1 MKAQPRFKN
10 MRRWGLLVVGSL
22 LGLLNPSQSEP
33 VEGASLG
40 GPSHIGTFE
49 GSTTFTTGSSNG
61 INPGLYLE
69 VMDKYGNYTEYTSE
83 DGVITLPDTQ
93 EGAYVTQA
101 KLLGKTKYRD
111 QDTGELLDQWEAGR
125 KLTLESVQMPVLT
138 TTGKNLFD
146 EINGSFKEKNS
157 VSSTTGE
164 ITYYPNHVGVFENYI
179 PVKPN
184 TTYTL
189 SGQLTDGNNPVFRVA
204 FYQKDKAFNK
214 TKNQY
219 VANNGGGNRTS
230 YTFTTSENEHYIRF
244 SFGAMT
250 QGYFQLEEGTIAT
263 KYEPF
268 KSNILST
275 SEVVTLRGIG
285 EARDELDLLTGE
297 VTQRVGEVVL
307 DGTQDGAYDYV
318 PDESLGILA
327 LRLPKILDIKNDGIN
342 LYGLLSDKYSSV
354 TNKSPNNICSYNGRI
369 MITKELS
376 ELESFNTSD
385 KIKLFLSQN
394 PITIQY
400 PLAENTIK
408 TVGLN
413 ATYSFQ
419 PVTNR
424 EVYISGN
431 ILPLVCS
438 VTIPTE
444 PLTFVLNPNAE
455 ADQQFIAP
463 EFTITNHTPTSIYLE
478 LSRFEQLTQVLTD
491 VLPEAHDDW
500 SQLDRAKSK
509 EMALALVPQPSA
521 GWLALEEGPRYVAED
536 SNYYLGEVKANSSV
550 DFTFTAHHGRAFVEA
565 LNPQYRLSFIFDF
578 FDR

>member
-1 MKAQPRFKN
+1 MEAQPRFKN

-49 GSTTFTTGSSNG
+49 GSTTFTTSSSNG

-111 QDTGELLDQWEAGR
+111 QDTGELLDQWEDGR
-125 KLTLESVQMPVLT
+125 NLTLESVQRPVLT
-138 TTGKNLFD
+138 MTGKNLFD
-146 EINGSFKEKNS
+146 ANIIKGNRNISTGEIFIQKGYATTSDFSSILSNQKISFSLRDNEKYRFSQFLFYDENKNFISNS
-157 VSSTTGE
+157 TSSTT
-164 ITYYPNHVGVFENYI
+164 
-179 PVKPN
+179 
-184 TTYTL
+184 TTPANAKFIHIGMAKLNL
-189 SGQLTDGNNPVFRVA
+189 SSEFTEDELNEL
-204 FYQKDKAFNK
+204 KDIIQVEYGNK
-214 TKNQY
+214 T
-219 VANNGGGNRTS
+219 S
-230 YTFTTSENEHYIRF
+230 
-244 SFGAMT
+244 
-250 QGYFQLEEGTIAT
+250 
-263 KYEPF
+263 YEPH
-268 KSNILST
+268 KSNILT
-275 SEVVTLRGIG
+275 VNEPVELRGIG
-285 EARDELDLLTGE
+285 EVKDELNLLTGE
-297 VTQRVGEVVL
+297 VVERIGEYQITGEEKWYFLSSRRRLQIQNPTFTPNIKCGVFACDIL
-307 DGTQDGAYDYV
+307 QAKQYNDDSLHATGGAYYI
-318 PDESLGILA
+318 G
-327 LRLPKILDIKNDGIN
+327 
-342 LYGLLSDKYSSV
+342 Y
-354 TNKSPNNICSYNGRI
+354 
-369 MITKELS
+369 
-376 ELESFNTSD
+376 TSD
-385 KIKLFLSQN
+385 NWLRIILGEDLTSLEQGKEWLKAN
-394 PITIQY
+394 KPTIQY
-400 PLAENTIK
+400 QLKTESIK

-413 ATYSFQ
+413 STYSFQ
-419 PVTNR
+419 PMMNR
-424 EVYISGN
+424 EVYISGT

-500 SQLDRAKSK
+500 SQLDRAQSK

-565 LNPQYRLSFIFDF
+565 LNPQYRLSFVFDF